1 MQYPI
6 TGVILAGGRA
16 TRMGGED
23 KGLIQLHGN
32 YLINHVITALRPQ
45 VDTLF
50 INANRNQDRY
60 RELTDLPIIS
70 DIIAEYPGPL
80 AGIATGLQHATT
92 EYVFFTPCDSPL
104 IPEDLVARL
113 YQAMQQQQAAISTVM
128 IDGYLQPVFALIQRR
143 LLPELLEFLDSG
155 QRKVEMWYRHYP
167 LVSVDFSDQS
177 ANFVNLN
184 SPEELA
190 QLDRVK
196 IV

>member
-1 MQYPI
+1 
-6 TGVILAGGRA
+6 
-16 TRMGGED
+16 
-23 KGLIQLHGN
+23 
-32 YLINHVITALRPQ
+32 
-45 VDTLF
+45 
-50 INANRNQDRY
+50 
-60 RELTDLPIIS
+60 
-70 DIIAEYPGPL
+70 
-80 AGIATGLQHATT
+80 
-92 EYVFFTPCDSPL
+92 
-104 IPEDLVARL
+104 
-113 YQAMQQQQAAISTVM
+113 M
-128 IDGYLQPVFALIQRR
+128 IDGYLQPVFALMQRC

>member
-1 MQYPI
+1 MHYPI

-32 YLINHVITALRPQ
+32 YLINHVIAALRPQ

-80 AGIATGLQHATT
+80 AGMATGLQHATT
-92 EYVFFTPCDSPL
+92 EYVFFTPCDSPF
-104 IPEDLVARL
+104 IPKDLVARL

-128 IDGYLQPVFALIQRR
+128 INGYLQPVFVLMQRR
-143 LLPELLEFLDSG
+143 LLPELLEFLHSG

-167 LVSVDFSDQS
+167 FASVDFSDQS

-184 SPEELA
+184 SPDELA
-190 QLDRVK
+190 QLDRTN

>member
-104 IPEDLVARL
+104 IPKDLVARL

>member
-104 IPEDLVARL
+104 IPKDLVARL
-113 YQAMQQQQAAISTVM
+113 YQAMQQQPAAISTVM
-128 IDGYLQPVFALIQRR
+128 IDGYLQPVFALVQRR

>member
-32 YLINHVITALRPQ
+32 YLINHVITVLRPQ

-104 IPEDLVARL
+104 IPKDLVARL